1 MATAKSI
8 AVRTDAA
15 IRRIEEII
23 ATLSEQA
30 GTPPADLRPQGRTA
44 ELARAA
50 QLEAI
55 ADALAAIAQAG
66 RPAVP
71 TTAEPAGLVD
81 TEPYPPPKARRR

>member
-8 AVRTDAA
+8 AIRTENAL
-15 IRRIEEII
+15 RRIEENIT
-23 ATLSEQA
+23 TLSAQA

-44 ELARAA
+44 DAARAA

-66 RPAVP
+66 RPVP
-71 TTAEPAGLVD
+71 TTEPAGEGEAQ
-81 TEPYPPPKARRR
+81 TKARKRP